1 MTKKNARELAANR
14 RVVDYYEEMLEYS
27 NLLLTL
33 PKKEESFQNFEN
45 YLRNKLPRPFL
56 LRENLLKLG
65 VYEEEA
71 DSLYTILYIY
81 SHCLGTMIT
90 SVFMKMVKLSLRR
103 KRSLLTEVW
112 RAFCYLVEAKD
123 INLSSEN
130 EEKRLTLHEFVEY
143 EKSIIESNVVNK
155 IMKEKQE
162 FEKKLEKKKENDAR
176 VLEIILRKKKKN

>member
-65 VYEEEA
+65 VYKEEA

-90 SVFMKMVKLSLRR
+90 SVFMKMVKLNLRQ

-112 RAFCYLVEAKD
+112 RSFCYLVEAKD

-143 EKSIIESNVVNK
+143 EKSIIESNVDSFK
-155 IMKEKQE
+155 TSIS
-162 FEKKLEKKKENDAR
+162 FT
-176 VLEIILRKKKKN
+176 EIDLIFYQGFCLLIVELMSFS